1 MRKLHRFFKY
11 HFLGIIIISTDI
23 VLETVYLYNDYVIHR
38 SWFFQRYHNKEA
50 LMQYSIEIA
59 LFLLLLFGGIL
70 SDRGRARRL
79 DRMEGLKES
88 HFIDSTAMKILEEPS
103 FKKKL
108 EIAISSIGEQIEI
121 CKSAFIANEGKL
133 FNFYYKDNISK
144 DDESF
149 IRKNILS
156 AKSEKGTAHNDGFLF
171 SEVLMHD
178 LSGYV
183 ILKPCRNISS
193 TQIEFVRRYK
203 RMLLPIF
210 SNARLII
217 ALNKSKS
224 NAEFLVGRYKI
235 LHHFIADLHK
245 CSTVEEAYWK
255 LLDVSR
261 MFFGINSATVVDVSE
276 EQSKWHFVAIKNTPN
291 DRLEK
296 VENEIKNSNYRGTI
310 ARVKE
315 KKKIIYVKDTRE
327 DTEWIPVQGSPLSWV
342 GIPIT
347 VYNDVVAVLNIDG
360 EKPNQFTEED
370 VIFAQALSDVTS
382 SIVEKLKYMERLNI
396 NAITDSLT
404 GLYNK
409 REFEKRLKEEVNR
422 ATRYKRKFSI
432 AIFDL
437 DRFKQWND
445 TYGHVEGDHLLA
457 SVGTLVLSS
466 VRTSD
471 IAFRFGGDEF
481 VIMFPE
487 TDTEDAVNVVRSLS
501 LRLTELNV
509 HERGKVSFS
518 AGIAEY
524 KFGENAEDFIQR
536 ADKALYKA
544 KESKKDNIKVTA

>member
-23 VLETVYLYNDYVIHR
+23 ILETVYLYNDYAIHR
-38 SWFFQRYHNKEA
+38 SWFFQRYLNKEA

-59 LFLLLLFGGIL
+59 IFLLLLFGGIL
-70 SDRGRARRL
+70 SDRGRVRRL
-79 DRMEGLKES
+79 GRMEGLKES
-88 HFIDSTAMKILEEPS
+88 HFIDSIAMKILEEPS

-108 EIAISSIGEQIEI
+108 EIAISSIGKQIEI
-121 CKSAFIANEGKL
+121 CESAFIVNEGKY
-133 FNFYYKDNISK
+133 FNFYYKSNISE
-144 DDESF
+144 DDEDF
-149 IRKNILS
+149 IKKNILS
-156 AKSEKGTAHNDGFLF
+156 AEDKLDSAHNNGFLF
-171 SEVLMHD
+171 SEVLIHD
-178 LSGYV
+178 LKGYI
-183 ILKPCRNISS
+183 ILKPCHHINS
-193 TQIEFVRRYK
+193 TQMEFVRLYK

-255 LLDVSR
+255 LLGVSR
-261 MFFGINSATVVDVSE
+261 MFFGINSATVVDVSGE
-276 EQSKWHFVAIKNTPN
+276 RSKWRFVAIKNTPN
-291 DRLEK
+291 DRLKK
-296 VENEIKNSNYRGTI
+296 VENEIKNSNYYGTI
-310 ARVKE
+310 AGVKE

-327 DTEWIPVQGSPLSWV
+327 DTEWIPAQGSPLSWV

-347 VYNDVVAVLNIDG
+347 VYNEVVAVLNIDG

-382 SIVEKLKYMERLNI
+382 SIVEKLKYMERLNM

-487 TDTEDAVNVVRSLS
+487 TGTEEAVNVVRSLS
-501 LRLTELNV
+501 AKLTKLNIR
-509 HERGKVSFS
+509 ERGNVSFS

-536 ADKALYKA
+536 ADKALYEA